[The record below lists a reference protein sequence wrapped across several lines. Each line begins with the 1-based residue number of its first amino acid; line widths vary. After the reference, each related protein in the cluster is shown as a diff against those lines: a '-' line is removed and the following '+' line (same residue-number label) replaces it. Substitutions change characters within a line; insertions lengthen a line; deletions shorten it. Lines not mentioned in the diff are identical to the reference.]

1 MNRSAIALGLIA
13 WLATGKACA
22 GDEVWH
28 VKQTLEM
35 REDPKA
41 EGKTKVNLALR
52 EEQTDE
58 ILTAAESGPPQLRRT
73 WTSSKGAVGKSPA
86 QPTALEGC
94 VLLLETKEEGCSATV
109 EKGTPGDNALALLTK
124 GPPDPVQLFLPTGE
138 VKQGTTWQVDAPSVA
153 RFLASACA
161 GLAGMSGSVGGQV
174 QTDVSDSEGVAL
186 QAKVASIRGDEV
198 TVRFEGKGEAKV
210 ATGIEIG
217 GAEGSPS
224 VWVEISGSLV
234 FSLAKRRPLKLQWA
248 ETRAMNAKGTAKVAP
263 GITASVW
270 RFTGTRSITRSYAPG
285 K

>member
-1 MNRSAIALGLIA
+1 M
-13 WLATGKACA
+13 
-22 GDEVWH
+22 
-28 VKQTLEM
+28 
-35 REDPKA
+35 
-41 EGKTKVNLALR
+41 
-52 EEQTDE
+52 
-58 ILTAAESGPPQLRRT
+58 QL
-73 WTSSKGAVGKSPA
+73 
-86 QPTALEGC
+86 L
-94 VLLLETKEEGCSATV
+94 
-109 EKGTPGDNALALLTK
+109 
-124 GPPDPVQLFLPTGE
+124 LPTGDVE
-138 VKQGTTWQVDAPSVA
+138 QGTSWQVDAPSVA

-161 GLAGMSGSVGGQV
+161 GLAGMAGDVGGAV
-174 QTDVSDSEGVAL
+174 KTDVSDSEGVAL

-217 GAEGSPS
+217 GAEGPPS

-270 RFTGTRSITRSYAPG
+270 RFTGTRSIARSYAPG